1 MNSKRMAL
9 KATFQ
14 PYSLKFKFNA
24 GTSRG
29 VLKERKTYILK
40 LWNMGRPEN
49 IAYGEAGPIAGLSFE
64 RPDLDQELNTVC
76 EALAALPAPESEA
89 EIPAF
94 VDKLVSTSLPS
105 IRFALEMALFD
116 LLSGANLIP
125 FPGKFS
131 EGSVSIPIN
140 GLVWMGSFDF
150 MKSQVDQKVAQG
162 YSCIKIKI
170 GALNFGEECKLLEYI
185 RNRYGEGITLRVDA
199 NGAFHQANVFQNLN
213 TLSNFGI
220 HSIEQ
225 PIAAGQT
232 DILTDICLNSPVAI
246 ALDEELIKT
255 TETDQRKILLDSI
268 KPQYIVL
275 KPTLLGGIEATLEW
289 IQLAEERDIQWWI
302 TSALESNIG
311 LNALAQ
317 FTASFDNK
325 LPQGLGT
332 GQLFEN
338 NFPCRLYIE
347 EGRLFYRP

>member
-1 MNSKRMAL
+1 MAL

-14 PYSLKFKFNA
+14 PHSLIFKFNA

-29 VLKERKTYILK
+29 VLKERKTYIVK
-40 LWNMGRPEN
+40 LWNMDRPDK
-49 IAYGEAGPIAGLSFE
+49 IAYGEAGPIAGLSLE
-64 RPDLDQELNTVC
+64 RPDLDQELEAVC
-76 EALAALPAPESEA
+76 DALDSLPAPESEA
-89 EIPAF
+89 AIP
-94 VDKLVSTSLPS
+94 VMVEELVSTSLPS

-116 LLSGANLIP
+116 LLSGANLVP
-125 FPGKFS
+125 FPGNFS

-162 YSCIKIKI
+162 YNCIKIKI
-170 GALNFGEECKLLEYI
+170 GAIDFVEECKLLEYI

-199 NGAFHQANVFQNLN
+199 NGAFHRGNVFQKLN
-213 TLSNFGI
+213 KLSNFGI

-225 PIAAGQT
+225 PVGPGQ
-232 DILTDICLNSPVAI
+232 LKLSTDICRNSPVPI

-255 TETDQRKILLDSI
+255 IKTDQRKILLDSI

-275 KPTLLGGIEATLEW
+275 KPTLLGGIKSTSEW

-311 LNALAQ
+311 LNAIAQ